1 MSMFSSFEISA
12 TGMNL
17 ERLRLDVSA
26 INLANAHTT
35 RAPDGSLFQPLRVIT
50 RPAMALSFDSLL
62 QGMRE
67 SGVAAQLY
75 EGVVVPANRPP
86 RMVYE
91 PGHPDADGKGFV
103 TYPDIN
109 PVSEMI
115 ELIAINRAY
124 EANVRAMNIS
134 KSMAL
139 KALEIGGDR

>member
-1 MSMFSSFEISA
+1 MGMFSTFEISA
-12 TGMNL
+12 AGMNL

-26 INLANAHTT
+26 VNLANAHTT
-35 RAPDGSLFQPLRVIT
+35 RAPDGSLFTPLRVTT
-50 RPAMALSFDSLL
+50 RPTMAQSFDSLL

-67 SGVAAQLY
+67 SGPMAAPF
-75 EGVVVPANRPP
+75 EAVVESANRPP

-91 PGHPDADGKGFV
+91 PGHPDADAQGFV
-103 TYPDIN
+103 TYPDVN

-124 EANVRAMNIS
+124 EANVRAMNIA
-134 KSMAL
+134 KTMAL

>member
-1 MSMFSSFEISA
+1 MFSTFEISA
-12 TGMNL
+12 AGMNL

-26 INLANAHTT
+26 VNLANAHTT
-35 RAPDGSLFQPLRVIT
+35 RAPDGSLFTPLRVTT
-50 RPAMALSFDSLL
+50 RPTLTQSFDSLL

-67 SGVAAQLY
+67 SGPMTAPFEA
-75 EGVVVPANRPP
+75 VVESANRPP

-91 PGHPDADGKGFV
+91 PGHPDADAKGFV
-103 TYPDIN
+103 TYPDVN

-124 EANVRAMNIS
+124 EANVRAMNIA
-134 KSMAL
+134 KTMAL